1 MAMKIHVTLTLAL
14 VTAGGSIR
22 GQSQN
27 PENIK
32 SLVSESV
39 TICGN
44 DDIWSDITSPKSVRG
59 IKGIDWKGIDDTM
72 KDYVGDHK
80 GLVASSDTVITN
92 LKQKIEEKKGKATS
106 RDITKEEIESLVE
119 QAVADD
125 ESFSSTEIAKAT
137 ACGKPGLRFEGQ
149 RPNPEGFENSKE
161 AMQEIAEGFFNAGVE
176 SDVKLFTRVCEDFL
190 GFQRS
195 SDTKADDLASYCD
208 ELCADLAQIVQT
220 VSNNKGAGA
229 KADVRKLERELAK
242 QELKRE
248 ELFAKQVQCE
258 DGIAKI
264 DKFHAY
270 LEELMGV
277 MSDKH
282 TAFQKAEWE
291 LADASDALKLLT
303 ENLLAQQQAVAKAKA
318 GLTDLGQAA
327 NTANDEMATAD
338 AQMQGASQALQTATD
353 QWKELTADLEAVRAA
368 EKYADEVKQRLSL
381 LLMKMDGY
389 VEECV
394 REPVRNIG
402 LSEETK
408 VYEGEFFTWDVKTL
422 PAKEDMDD
430 ALSAFH
436 NYCETVAKGIFE
448 LVKDKVDLSPL
459 CELQPQGDTL
469 NEIVT
474 TVQKR
479 KDSVVDAIETVQ
491 SWLSP
496 FKGTEVTKENEDPN
510 YVAQGEPLGLRRVM
524 GMQLETFYSGYL
536 KKWKKHGEFLAL
548 LASITVAINDLDGKV
563 TKAADEMDRV
573 AKELEAANAQLEKAV
588 AAFRQAEQDANL
600 EKQQLT
606 ADMEDLENQVN
617 EAKLNLED
625 LKKKVAAAR
634 LAWATSK
641 TVLLT
646 QHAAASAGL
655 TEVQADIHRI
665 E

>member
-1 MAMKIHVTLTLAL
+1 MALKIRVTLTLAL
-14 VTAGGSIR
+14 VSTSGAIR
-22 GQSQN
+22 GHNQN
-27 PENIK
+27 PDDIK

-44 DDIWSDITSPKSVRG
+44 DDIWSDITRPTTVRG
-59 IKGIDWKGIDDTM
+59 VKGIQWKEKDDIM

-80 GLVASSDTVITN
+80 GFVATADAQITK

-106 RDITKEEIESLVE
+106 REITKEEIESLVE
-119 QAVADD
+119 KAVVDD
-125 ESFSSTEIAKAT
+125 ESFGSIEMAQAT
-137 ACGKPGLRFEGQ
+137 TCGKPGGRLNGK
-149 RPNPEGFENSKE
+149 RPPRDAFENSKD
-161 AMQEIAEGFFNAGVE
+161 AMQEIAEGFFHAGVE
-176 SDVKLFTRVCEDFL
+176 SNTMLFTKVCEDFL

-195 SDTKADDLASYCD
+195 SDAKADDLASYCD
-208 ELCADLAQIVQT
+208 ELCADMAKIAQT

-229 KADVRKLERELAK
+229 ATDLKKLQNELLK

-248 ELFAKQVQCE
+248 ELFTKQKDCE
-258 DGIAKI
+258 GAIVKI
-264 DKFHAY
+264 DNFHAY
-270 LEELMGV
+270 LTKLQES
-277 MSDKH
+277 MSQKH
-282 TAFQKAEWE
+282 KAFQNAEWDLE
-291 LADASDALKLLT
+291 DARDALALLT
-303 ENLLAQQQAVAKAKA
+303 EQLLAQQAAVDKAKA

-327 NTANDEMATAD
+327 QGANDEMATAD
-338 AQMQGASQALQTATD
+338 AQMQGASQSLEKVTT
-353 QWKELTADLEAVRAA
+353 QWKELMADLEGVRAA

-408 VYEGEFFTWDVKTL
+408 VYDGEFFTWDVNKL
-422 PAKEDMDD
+422 PAKEDMND

-459 CELQPQGDTL
+459 CELQPQDDTL
-469 NEIVT
+469 TEIVT

-496 FKGTEVTKENEDPN
+496 FKGTDVTPESEKPA
-510 YVAQGEPLGLRRVM
+510 YVDEGEPLGLRRVM

-548 LASITVAINDLDGKV
+548 LASITVAINELDAKV
-563 TKAADEMDRV
+563 TAAADEMDKV
-573 AKELEAANAQLEKAV
+573 AKELEAAQSQFETAV
-588 AAFRQAEQDANL
+588 ASFQEAQQAANL
-600 EKQQLT
+600 EKQELT
-606 ADMEDLENQVN
+606 EAMENLENQVK
-617 EAKLNLED
+617 ESKLNLDD
-625 LKKKVAAAR
+625 LMKKVEQAKLAFKAAET
-634 LAWATSK
+634 LI
-641 TVLLT
+641 LT
-646 QHAAASAGL
+646 EHAAASASL
-655 TEVQADIHRI
+655 TEKEAGIHRI
-665 E
+665 D